1 MSFSIFR
8 RVKVEAALT
17 TLSDSRR
24 AVSGERETPSPY
36 EHKRRAEPTI
46 SQQHL
51 TTVDA
56 LGLWAPAAPPAC

>member
-8 RVKVEAALT
+8 RVKVEA
-17 TLSDSRR
+17 
-24 AVSGERETPSPY
+24 ERETPSPY

-51 TTVDA
+51 TTADA